1 MTKLEQ
7 KVESK
12 GIFNFF
18 KLINEV
24 LKIIALHF
32 FFSCYRFGEGLNIF
46 FFLSFPSFHTYL
58 FVSSPFSLFCGHF
71 SEHQQILQ
79 KVGRGREKR
88 SISQYY
94 DFTGLHGTK

>member
-24 LKIIALHF
+24 LKIIALH

-58 FVSSPFSLFCGHF
+58 FVSSPFSLFLWPF
-71 SEHQQILQ
+71 
-79 KVGRGREKR
+79 
-88 SISQYY
+88 
-94 DFTGLHGTK
+94 F